1 MQIKVLFTLLSILII
16 CQPGIAGKLE
26 VPDEMQYPNVIPPTY
41 QFGGFG
47 DELSHVLT
55 GIRDIAFNN
64 KGHLL
69 VSNVGQHALLELTEK
84 GQLVGSVPSG
94 QHGKAIQYAAG
105 LFYRPD
111 NGHVL
116 IIDAASKRLHE
127 FDDQLKSVR
136 TLDLPQ
142 AAQPHDVAMLG
153 DRVFITDN
161 VKNVIHLYRYPE
173 GEYLGARAP
182 QWMGLG
188 LRLPQGINVAGDHLV
203 LADSGNNRLMRI
215 NAEGEAQ
222 SAWGTWGSYGGQL
235 ATPVNIDVSGRHI
248 YVADQI
254 NHRIQVFGTDGDF
267 QYQWARHPPTAH
279 EGNGRVHYPSAI
291 AYDHTSGLV
300 AVCEVIESRCQVFG
314 NKKVAGSVA
323 SVDDSAW
330 WEKATRFHYGARPTQ
345 SAGFLAVSE
354 PDTHSVLIFEMPEIE
369 SDNVKPRFITRVG
382 GQGTDPGQLI
392 QPSGLYMDGKKQTIW
407 VSDRGNL
414 RVQQFAFSKES
425 GERSEKA
432 VEPGASIPKMT
443 MGPGSSKFIRAVEFS
458 ALRSESMEKK
468 AKGDT
473 KGADTGRYMG
483 EPSAMARHP
492 NGDVYMVDPAIG
504 RVHVFSR
511 KMELKE
517 TWGELGEAPAQLIK
531 PLDIAISPDGKRI
544 YVVDEYAFKVK
555 VYSPKGEFLFSWGGP
570 GAGDNEFVT
579 PFGIAI
585 DSKGYVFVSDTAK
598 NEVKKFSADG
608 KFLLKWGAWGV
619 GPGEFYKP
627 KGLSMSED
635 DQLVLMD
642 FGNHRGQIFDTN
654 GKFITMFGI
663 SANPDEI

>member
-1 MQIKVLFTLLSILII
+1 MKIKILLSTIPLMLSAHTVF
-16 CQPGIAGKLE
+16 AGKLE
-26 VPDEMQYPNVIPPTY
+26 MPDEMQYPNVIPPTY
-41 QFGGFG
+41 QFGGYG
-47 DELSHVLT
+47 DKLSNVLT
-55 GIRDIAFNN
+55 GIRDIAFN
-64 KGHLL
+64 KEGHLL
-69 VSNVGQHALLELTEK
+69 ISNVGEQALLELTEAGK
-84 GQLVGSVPSG
+84 LVRSVSSG
-94 QHGKAIQYAAG
+94 KDGTGISYAAG
-105 LFYRPD
+105 LFYRSD

-116 IIDAASKRLHE
+116 IIDAASKRLAE
-127 FDDQLKSVR
+127 YDEELNLVR
-136 TLDLPQ
+136 TLDIPQ
-142 AAQPHDVAMLG
+142 SAQPHDVAMLG

-161 VKNVIHLYRYPE
+161 VQNVIHLYRYPE
-173 GEYLGARAP
+173 GDYLGSRDP
-182 QWMGLG
+182 QWKGQG
-188 LRLPQGINVAGDHLV
+188 LRLPQGINVSGDHLV
-203 LADSGNNRLMRI
+203 VADSGNNRLMQI
-215 NAEGEAQ
+215 SADGEAQ

-235 ATPVNIDVSGRHI
+235 ATPVNIDVSERHI

-254 NHRIQVFGTDGDF
+254 NHRIQVFGPDGDF

-314 NKKVAGSVA
+314 NKQVVGSVA

-330 WEKATRFHYGARPTQ
+330 WEKSTRFHYGARPTM
-345 SAGFLAVSE
+345 SASFLAVSE

-369 SDNVKPRFITRVG
+369 SDSVKPRFITRVG
-382 GQGTDPGQLI
+382 GQGSDPGQLI
-392 QPSGLYMDGKKQTIW
+392 QPSGLYMDGKRQTIW

-425 GERSEKA
+425 GKRPEKA
-432 VEPGASIPKMT
+432 VEPGAGIPKMT
-443 MGPGSSKFIRAVEFS
+443 TGPGSSKLVRAVNFS
-458 ALRSESMEKK
+458 ALRMDGMEKG
-468 AKGDT
+468 AKRD
-473 KGADTGRYMG
+473 KDLESVRYMG
-483 EPSAMARHP
+483 EPSAMALHP

-504 RVHVFSR
+504 RVHVFSK
-511 KMELKE
+511 KMELKH
-517 TWGELGEAPAQLIK
+517 TWGEMGDAPAQLIK

-555 VYSPKGEFLFSWGGP
+555 VYSRKGEFLFSWGGP

-585 DSKGYVFVSDTAK
+585 DSDGNVFVSDTAK
-598 NEVKKFSADG
+598 NEVKKFNPDG
-608 KFLLKWGAWGV
+608 KFLLKWGSWGV

-627 KGLSMSED
+627 KGLAMSDD

-642 FGNHRGQIFDTN
+642 FGNHRGQIFDTKGN
-654 GKFITMFGI
+654 FITMFGI